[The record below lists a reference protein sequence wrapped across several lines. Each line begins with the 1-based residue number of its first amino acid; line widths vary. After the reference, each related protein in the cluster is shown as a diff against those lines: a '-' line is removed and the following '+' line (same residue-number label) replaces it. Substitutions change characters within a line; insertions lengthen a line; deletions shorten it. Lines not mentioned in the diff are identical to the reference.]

1 MGEKLIEFI
10 NILHVI
16 LLLEGD
22 VDDGGGDILADAIK
36 ELGLT
41 DDDLQFGIKVN
52 LVNVVTISVSLDS

>member
-1 MGEKLIEFI
+1 MGEKLVEFI

-41 DDDLQFGIKVN
+41 DDDLQFGVKVN
-52 LVNVVTISVSLDS
+52 LVNVVTISVSLNS